1 MIMGKQ
7 QRIGVYINM
16 LNCKLI
22 KILSANFRRA
32 GINLTCEQ
40 FIVMD
45 TLWRQGK
52 MTQSAIAAMMHK
64 DKNSITQF
72 IDSLERKKLVRRLER
87 PSDRRINDI
96 EVTEQGEALRE
107 KTIKVATGTMHIV
120 LKGFSGNELDAF
132 ENMLA
137 LIDANIDKADL

>member
-1 MIMGKQ
+1 MGKR

-22 KILSANFRRA
+22 KLLSANFKKN
-32 GINLTCEQ
+32 GINLTSEQ

-52 MTQSAIAAMMHK
+52 MPQSSIAAMMHK

-72 IDSLERKKLVRRLER
+72 IDSLEKKKLVRRCER
-87 PSDRRINDI
+87 PVDRRVNDI
-96 EVTEQGEALRE
+96 EVTEEGEALRE
-107 KTIKVATGTMHIV
+107 KTLKVATDTMRVV
-120 LKGFSGNELDAF
+120 LNGFSSDDMDAI
-132 ENMLA
+132 ERMLS
-137 LIDANIDKADL
+137 LIDTNINNAENL

>member
-1 MIMGKQ
+1 MGKQ

-22 KILSANFRRA
+22 KLLSANFRKY
-32 GINLTCEQ
+32 GINLTSEQ

-52 MTQSAIAAMMHK
+52 MPQSSIAAMMHK

-72 IDSLERKKLVRRLER
+72 IDSLERKKLVHRRER
-87 PSDRRINDI
+87 PTDRRVNDI

-107 KTIKVATGTMHIV
+107 KTIKVATDTMYTV
-120 LKGFSGNELDAF
+120 LKGFSADNLETL
-132 ENMLA
+132 EKMLE
-137 LIDANIDKADL
+137 LIDANIDNADNA

>member
-1 MIMGKQ
+1 MGKQ

-22 KILSANFRRA
+22 KLLSASFKKS
-32 GINLTCEQ
+32 GINLTSEQ

-52 MTQSAIAAMMHK
+52 MTQSSIAAMMHK

-72 IDSLERKKLVRRLER
+72 VDSLERKKLVRRRER
-87 PSDRRINDI
+87 PTDRRVNDI

-107 KTIKVATGTMHIV
+107 KTIKLATDTMHTV
-120 LKGFSGNELDAF
+120 LKGLSASDLDAL
-132 ENMLA
+132 EDMLV
-137 LIDANIDKADL
+137 LIDANIDNANL